1 MKARALAATLVTL
14 GLLAAVLAL
23 VLLRLPSRQEAPP
36 PPPQVSQPQP
46 PPTLEPPDFETTRRL
61 GLEDIRPYY
70 DKLADH
76 IANYK
81 SVVVRTHLEFP
92 LILKEQTFEAE
103 FWLDAIRPNRFAHRL
118 LCSQR
123 EDKSDWKSKWTF
135 RPLTAEASD
144 GANYQMISFAKK
156 NLHKVDLTAADKP
169 SQAVVG
175 PTKIKCASQFLN
187 PLQDLLF
194 GVDITDRFKEVVD
207 AKWQRTSE
215 REEARAVHRLNRRM
229 LDVIASGRLVGSL
242 PINSEVYQTLALRE
256 DVFDTKTG
264 DLVKVLYYDQNRS
277 LFIQQVYMQIEWD
290 TDIPE
295 DRFELE
301 APEGSSTHDI
311 NAILRRNHAR
321 ALRGED
327 VQGLTQKGIL
337 PEPLP
342 APE

>member
-1 MKARALAATLVTL
+1 MNTKALAAALVTVA
-14 GLLAAVLAL
+14 LLAAMLAAAL
-23 VLLRLPSRQEAPP
+23 FRAPNRLGP
-36 PPPQVSQPQP
+36 PPPQPVSQPQP
-46 PPTLEPPDFETTRRL
+46 AATLEPPNFETTRRL

-76 IANYK
+76 IANHK

-92 LILKEQTFEAE
+92 LILKTQTLEAE

-123 EDKSDWKSKWTF
+123 EDKSDWKSKWVL
-135 RPLTAEASD
+135 RPLTAETSD
-144 GANYQMISFAKK
+144 GVKYQMVSFAKK
-156 NLHKVDLTAADKP
+156 NVHSVDLAATDKP
-169 SQAVVG
+169 SQQVVA

-194 GVDITDRFKEVVD
+194 GVDFTDRFKEMVD

-215 REEARAVHRLNRRM
+215 REEARAIHRLNRRM
-229 LDVIASGRLVGSL
+229 LDVIANGRLIRSL
-242 PINSEVYQTLALRE
+242 PINSKVYQTLALRE

-264 DLVKVLYYDQNRS
+264 DLVKVLYYDQDRS
-277 LFIQQVYMQIEWD
+277 LFIQQTYMQLEWD
-290 TDIPE
+290 AEIPD
-295 DRFELE
+295 DRFDLE
-301 APEGSSTHDI
+301 PPEGSSTHDI

-327 VQGLTQKGIL
+327 VEKLTQKGLL

-342 APE
+342 LPK